1 MLNLRDIAFGLY
13 GAMQFAR
20 LDRSAI
26 QCFENTP
33 EAFWRSFQAAIVTLP
48 AYILLQLIN
57 IANVPVNAGPMRVLF
72 VEICAYV
79 VAWVL
84 FPLIMTTI
92 SDTLQRGDKY
102 YRFIVA
108 WNWAIIPQVFLYLA
122 VTALASSGTLPA
134 SMAALL
140 GICVLAAVLF
150 YQGFIATCMLDIR
163 PPAVAMILVVDF
175 AIALLLNQVTRSFY
189 AGG

>member
-57 IANVPVNAGPMRVLF
+57 ITNVPINAEPMRIVF
-72 VEICAYV
+72 VEICSYV

-84 FPLIMTTI
+84 FPLIITTI
-92 SDTLQRGDKY
+92 SDALQRGDKY
-102 YRFIVA
+102 YQFIVA
-108 WNWAIIPQVFLYLA
+108 WNWAIVPQVFLYLA
-122 VTALASSGTLPA
+122 LTALASSGTLPA

-140 GICVLAAVLF
+140 GIFVLAAVLF

-163 PPAVAMILVVDF
+163 PPAAAMIVAVDF
-175 AIALLLNQVTRSFY
+175 AIALLLNQVTHSFY

>member
-1 MLNLRDIAFGLY
+1 MLNLRDIALSLY
-13 GAMQFAR
+13 GAIQFAR

-26 QCFENTP
+26 QYFENTP

-57 IANVPVNAGPMRVLF
+57 FADVPVSDGPIRIFF
-72 VEICAYV
+72 VESCAYI

-92 SDTLQRGDKY
+92 SDALQRGDKY

-108 WNWAIIPQVFLYLA
+108 WNWAIVPQVFLYLA
-122 VTALASSGTLPA
+122 LTALASSGTLPV
-134 SMAALL
+134 SMAAFL
-140 GICVLAAVLF
+140 GICVLAAVLL
-150 YQGFIATCMLDIR
+150 YQGFIATFMLDIR
-163 PPAVAMILVVDF
+163 PSAAAMIVVVDF

>member
-1 MLNLRDIAFGLY
+1 MLNLRDIALCLY
-13 GAMQFAR
+13 GAIQFAR

-26 QCFENTP
+26 QYFENTP

-57 IANVPVNAGPMRVLF
+57 FADVPFSDGPIRILF
-72 VEICAYV
+72 VEIFTYV

-92 SDTLQRGDKY
+92 SDALQRGDKY
-102 YRFIVA
+102 YRFIAA
-108 WNWAIIPQVFLYLA
+108 WNWAIVPQVFLYLA
-122 VTALASSGTLPA
+122 LTALASSGTLPA
-134 SMAALL
+134 SIAAFL

-150 YQGFIATCMLDIR
+150 YQGFIATFMLDIR
-163 PPAVAMILVVDF
+163 PPTAAMIVVVDF

>member
-57 IANVPVNAGPMRVLF
+57 ITNLPINAEPMRIVF
-72 VEICAYV
+72 V
-79 VAWVL
+79 
-84 FPLIMTTI
+84 
-92 SDTLQRGDKY
+92 
-102 YRFIVA
+102 
-108 WNWAIIPQVFLYLA
+108 
-122 VTALASSGTLPA
+122 
-134 SMAALL
+134 
-140 GICVLAAVLF
+140 
-150 YQGFIATCMLDIR
+150 
-163 PPAVAMILVVDF
+163 
-175 AIALLLNQVTRSFY
+175 
-189 AGG
+189 